1 MNATD
6 TRSQL
11 LAEVAA
17 NPEDDTLRL
26 AFADW
31 LDEQPAGRKACPLDF
46 CRGGYWRHSGD
57 PHTRSTRCH
66 VCGPDGTV
74 PDAADRDRAEF
85 VRLDV
90 ERHRRWPDFARVC
103 EADRPTAYA
112 DWRDLAAIE
121 KRLLY
126 IGTAHPVWSR
136 CPCPECVIPYVGA
149 TVSHG
154 AGGGRNCLTCDGTG
168 DLFLRDRRL
177 EDETL
182 TEDPQPRTVTF
193 SRGFPD
199 SVTCTLAEAFAAD
212 GTPTPWALAVVRLT
226 PVVRFR
232 LTDRAPQN
240 SIRYPEWFRWYV
252 GADRDEIPSALFD
265 ELEGEFPT
273 PPNGDVIRVPYWRGA
288 AAAVDALALAA
299 GRIVRRH
306 AYKER
311 T

>member
-1 MNATD
+1 MTTHD

-11 LAEVAA
+11 LAEIAA
-17 NPEDDTLRL
+17 SPEDDTLRL

-31 LDEQPAGRKACPLDF
+31 LDEQPTTRTCPI
-46 CRGGYWRHSGD
+46 CRGTGEGVKTGAYSWR
-57 PHTRSTRCH
+57 
-66 VCGPDGTV
+66 VCECGGTGTV
-74 PDAADRDRAEF
+74 PDTAADRDRAEF

-193 SRGFPD
+193 SPGFPD